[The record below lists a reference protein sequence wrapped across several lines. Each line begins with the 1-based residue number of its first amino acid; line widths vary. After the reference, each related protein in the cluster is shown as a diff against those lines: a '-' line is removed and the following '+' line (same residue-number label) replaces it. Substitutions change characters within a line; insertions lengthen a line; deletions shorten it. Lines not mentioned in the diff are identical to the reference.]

1 MKRLLSL
8 LLCCAVLLAASS
20 AFATA
25 PTPDASGVL
34 TFSGSGT
41 SIVEGVAVTQV
52 PARVTVTGT
61 VQLTLSGKYD
71 FTYNTTPDASDCGTL
86 TNADTY
92 EALVE
97 GTGDWSVTI
106 EPLKDGGAITCEGEG
121 SYVSD
126 FFPLDKSTIVTI
138 TFDTSTLADLVMANG
153 IINLNST
160 GKYGLPD
167 ADNLTNELFT
177 ASTAFTPKDCIIK
190 PQDGATGFYWSVK
203 TSPGVKWSITAK

>member
-8 LLCCAVLLAASS
+8 LLCLSLLALAPV
-20 AFATA
+20 ALATA

-41 SIVEGVAVTQV
+41 SIVDGVVITQV
-52 PARVTVTGT
+52 PARVTVTGA
-61 VQLTLSGKYD
+61 VKLTLSGEYD
-71 FTYNTTPDASDCGTL
+71 FAYNTTPDTSDCGTL

-97 GTGDWSVTI
+97 GTGDWSVTV
-106 EPLKDGGAITCEGEG
+106 EPLKDDGALTCEGEG
-121 SYVSD
+121 PYVSD
-126 FFPLDKSTIVTI
+126 FFPLEKSTIVTV
-138 TFDTSTLADLVMANG
+138 TFDPSALSDLAMANG

-167 ADNLTNELFT
+167 ADSLTNELFT
-177 ASTAFTPKDCIIK
+177 SSTVFAPKDCIIK

-203 TSPGVKWSITAK
+203 TAPGVKWSITAK